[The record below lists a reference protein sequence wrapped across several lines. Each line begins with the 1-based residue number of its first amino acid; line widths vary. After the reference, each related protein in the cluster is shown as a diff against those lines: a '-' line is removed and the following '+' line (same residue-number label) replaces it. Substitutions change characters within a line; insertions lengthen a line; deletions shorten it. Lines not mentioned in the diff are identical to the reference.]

1 MRWSLRL
8 GIRLFLVF
16 VILTLLQVLILRF
29 LNPPFTAAMAVRWV
43 HHTLTGQAYQPPLYY
58 WRDLNAISPYLRQ
71 AVLAG
76 EDQRFLRHHGF
87 DFAELN
93 QAIKESISSDRMR
106 GASTITMQTARSVF
120 LWPGRSLARKVL
132 EAYYTGLIEL
142 VWTKK
147 RILEM
152 YLNMVDWGTGIMGA
166 QAASKRH
173 FHMDSR
179 RLDRTQAAWLAVI
192 LPNPHRWSPAR
203 PTPYLKK
210 RQARIL
216 ADMAK
221 MPVL

>member
-1 MRWSLRL
+1 LPKSKKRKPYNRLIRWSLRL

-93 QAIKESISSDRMR
+93 QAIKESIFSDRMR

-152 YLNMVDWGTGIMGA
+152 YLNESPPLVSRAPHPVPQKKAGPDTGGYGEDAGIIKGRWLRAQGTGHRA
-166 QAASKRH
+166 
-173 FHMDSR
+173 R
-179 RLDRTQAAWLAVI
+179 RFSI
-192 LPNPHRWSPAR
+192 
-203 PTPYLKK
+203 
-210 RQARIL
+210 
-216 ADMAK
+216 
-221 MPVL
+221 